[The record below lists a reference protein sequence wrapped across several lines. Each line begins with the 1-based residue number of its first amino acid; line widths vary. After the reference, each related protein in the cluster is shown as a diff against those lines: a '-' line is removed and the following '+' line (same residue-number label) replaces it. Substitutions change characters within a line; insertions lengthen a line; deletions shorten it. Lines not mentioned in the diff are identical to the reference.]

1 MTIAYKVINVAHGR
15 HNRGA
20 RSALPANPRMKQ
32 HVGATQMRVLPGRP
46 VFISQEQFDECLTEL
61 RDKAAAHI
69 FEVRTLDDRIV
80 DLSTMAVAAPKAI
93 QPLVNKPMDSIA
105 HDKPAGLKLPPYVG
119 DDGALPQVLPQ
130 GVKPALLQEEEE
142 APPLDLPPVIP
153 SPEDPELDAAIA
165 AATAE
170 PESSSAPEES
180 RKNKKNRR

>member
-46 VFISQEQFDECLTEL
+46 VFISQEQFDECLSEL

-80 DLSTMAVAAPKAI
+80 NLSTLEVAAPKVTP
-93 QPLVNKPMDSIA
+93 PLVNKPLDSVA
-105 HDKPAGLKLPPYVG
+105 NDKPAGRLIPPQLG
-119 DDGALPQVLPQ
+119 DDGALPQVLQP
-130 GVKPALLQEEEE
+130 GMKPSLLQEED
-142 APPLDLPPVIP
+142 PPPPDAPPVIP
-153 SPEDPELDAAIA
+153 APEDPELDAAIA
-165 AATAE
+165 AATGGDVG
-170 PESSSAPEES
+170 SAPEEY